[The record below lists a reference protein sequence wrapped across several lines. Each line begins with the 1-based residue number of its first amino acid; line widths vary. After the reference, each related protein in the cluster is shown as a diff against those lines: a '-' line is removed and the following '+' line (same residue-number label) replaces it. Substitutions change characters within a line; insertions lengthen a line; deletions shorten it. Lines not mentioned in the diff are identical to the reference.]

1 MTGNLRLTTLWLM
14 SALAIF
20 FAGTSF
26 AQSPIQINGMAVS
39 AGAEEA
45 ATDADGLQTIFSNL
59 DPNNDPYNTD
69 DLFAE
74 PVVGKNVNQMTEQW
88 DAVRFVPKVDVQA
101 RVLEA
106 AVGYI
111 SGKRALS
118 LSLYDNNDALQTPGF
133 PLPGAQGITR
143 DIPDLGECC
152 QLAKVVLPQPVTLS
166 AGTIYWLVASPG
178 SKDFNGAWQ
187 ISHLGDSAFLVP
199 PNPWHSGDGE
209 WPAARVRGT
218 PIQTVG
224 PINRA
229 AQDDPVSEIAGAT
242 GKLRI
247 FSNLDP
253 VFSPPYTPGRGI
265 LVVGNDVPFYNEAWL
280 ALPFVPQANVQAT
293 TLTAAI
299 ARLIGTSKINLAIY
313 SDDGG
318 LPGTVLDGGRN
329 STTDI
334 PDSGQCCDFATVRLP
349 NVPLSAGVQY
359 WVVASP
365 STDAE
370 DFMGIWQLSTN
381 NNWARLNPEQSSL
394 WTDFTGEW
402 LATQISGV
410 SE

>member
-152 QLAKVVLPQPVTLS
+152 QLAKVVLPQT
-166 AGTIYWLVASPG
+166 
-178 SKDFNGAWQ
+178 
-187 ISHLGDSAFLVP
+187 
-199 PNPWHSGDGE
+199 
-209 WPAARVRGT
+209 
-218 PIQTVG
+218 
-224 PINRA
+224 
-229 AQDDPVSEIAGAT
+229 
-242 GKLRI
+242 
-247 FSNLDP
+247 
-253 VFSPPYTPGRGI
+253 
-265 LVVGNDVPFYNEAWL
+265 
-280 ALPFVPQANVQAT
+280 
-293 TLTAAI
+293 
-299 ARLIGTSKINLAIY
+299 
-313 SDDGG
+313 
-318 LPGTVLDGGRN
+318 
-329 STTDI
+329 
-334 PDSGQCCDFATVRLP
+334 
-349 NVPLSAGVQY
+349 
-359 WVVASP
+359 
-365 STDAE
+365 
-370 DFMGIWQLSTN
+370 
-381 NNWARLNPEQSSL
+381 
-394 WTDFTGEW
+394 
-402 LATQISGV
+402 
-410 SE
+410 